1 MADAVTTQTIF
12 DGDKK
17 VIQKFTN
24 ISDGTGESEVKKVD
38 VSALTTNGH
47 GQTCTSV
54 TIEKIWW
61 QCVGMK
67 TRLFFDATSNAF
79 IIELGENQ
87 SGYHD
92 YSSFGGLKNNA
103 GSGVTGDILFTTV
116 GHSSADTYTITL
128 EMRKNYDL
136 DKGQA
141 TA

>member
-1 MADAVTTQTIF
+1 MADAVTSQTIF

-38 VSALTTNGH
+38 VIALTTNGH

-128 EMRKNYDL
+128 EMRKNYD
-136 DKGQA
+136 
-141 TA
+141 

>member
-1 MADAVTTQTIF
+1 MADAVTSQTIF

-103 GSGVTGDILFTTV
+103 GAGVTGDILFTTV

-128 EMRKNYDL
+128 EMRKNYD
-136 DKGQA
+136 
-141 TA
+141 